1 MPISCLL
8 VLTLLGASAAFVP
21 PEGFERSTTT
31 HFSFS
36 YPPGL
41 APVAA
46 DLMAQA
52 PRARQKIYADLGVPS
67 PDQIE
72 VFVCD
77 GLACMEQVAP
87 GKARIPPWAAGM
99 AFGRHDRILIRADG
113 RTARG
118 QGLDQVFLH
127 ELAHLALNQAV
138 GHQSVPRWFHEGF
151 AIYQSGEWSMG
162 RVTALGAGVLSG
174 RLFSLE
180 ALTDSFPDSPPDVEL
195 AYAQSIDFV
204 AYLLGTYGRA
214 SFHRLIALL
223 GRGWSFVNA
232 VEEAY
237 EQGIFR
243 IEADWHAD
251 LKLRFTW
258 LPVITGATSLWVV
271 ATLVLVAA
279 WLRKRRARRLGLARM
294 SSDSD
299 APDDPDNAPPPPLT
313 ADSP

>member
-1 MPISCLL
+1 
-8 VLTLLGASAAFVP
+8 
-21 PEGFERSTTT
+21 
-31 HFSFS
+31 
-36 YPPGL
+36 
-41 APVAA
+41 
-46 DLMAQA
+46 
-52 PRARQKIYADLGVPS
+52 
-67 PDQIE
+67 
-72 VFVCD
+72 
-77 GLACMEQVAP
+77 
-87 GKARIPPWAAGM
+87 M

-127 ELAHLALNQAV
+127 ELAHLALNHAVAHQA
-138 GHQSVPRWFHEGF
+138 VPRWFHEGF
-151 AIYQSGEWSMG
+151 AIYQSGEWSLG
-162 RVTALGAGVLSG
+162 RVTALGSGVISG

-204 AYLLGTYGRA
+204 AYLLGNYGRA
-214 SFHRLIALL
+214 RFHRLIALL
-223 GRGWSFVNA
+223 GRGWTFVNA

-237 EQGIFR
+237 DQGIFK

-279 WLRKRRARRLGLARM
+279 WIRKRRTRSLALEM
-294 SSDSD
+294 MD
-299 APDDPDNAPPPPLT
+299 AGSDDPDDAPPPPLT
-313 ADSP
+313 PDSP